1 MKEFIEDVPGTRL
14 KLFLLAGAT
23 VLGILVGMSS
33 CSQIDS
39 GEVGIVTTFGKPSE
53 ETLSPGIHFLNP
65 VSSVNKIDLKVRT
78 VKTSSEAASSDLQ
91 MVHTE
96 VVLNYKVDYKNAMLL
111 FTRVSKDEKYIED
124 SVVVPFINEAFKAVV
139 ARFTAENLINK
150 RDVVSNQIQ
159 ELLNEKLNKSYLD
172 AVSISVTNFKFSD
185 SFNAAIEKKVTAQ
198 QEVLTTQN
206 NLARQKIE
214 NEITLSKAQ
223 TSSQAIILKAE
234 ADAKALNLKRLTL
247 TPELIQLNAIE
258 KWNGVLPVYSS
269 NSLPF
274 IKEVK

>member
-1 MKEFIEDVPGTRL
+1 MEDVVNIKP
-14 KLFLLAGAT
+14 FLIVGGI
-23 VLGILVGMSS
+23 VLGLLTVISS
-33 CSQIDS
+33 CSRIDS
-39 GEVGIVTTFGKPSE
+39 GEVGVITTFGKPSE
-53 ETLSPGIHFLNP
+53 EVLSPGLHFLNP
-65 VSSVNKIDLKVRT
+65 VSTVNKIDLKVRT

-96 VVLNYKVDYKNAMLL
+96 VVLNYKVDYRNVMFL
-111 FTRVSKDEKYIED
+111 FTKVSKSEEYIEN

-139 ARFTAENLINK
+139 AHFTTENLINK

-206 NLARQKIE
+206 HLARQKIE
-214 NEITLSKAQ
+214 NEIVLSQAQ
-223 TSSQAIILKAE
+223 TQSQAIILKAE
-234 ADAKALNLKRLTL
+234 ADAKALNLKRTTL

-258 KWNGVLPVYSS
+258 KWNGILPIYSS